1 MRRRKATVELF
12 EEIRREYEFGVG
24 TIQGVARKLGVHRRL
39 VREALNDAVPAM
51 KAAQPRARPRI
62 GPVAE
67 FIDAILE
74 ADRRAPRKQR
84 HTAHRIYARLQQ
96 ERPGYQIAEPT
107 VRRYVRQ
114 RKAALGLLARETF
127 VPQSYPWGSEAQVDW
142 YEAVADLDDE
152 RVTLQVFS
160 LRSMASGGA
169 FHRAYRHATQQA
181 FLEAHELAFRYFG
194 GVFRRLRY
202 DNLSAAVK
210 RVLRGSR
217 REETARFVAFRSH
230 WGFDSEFCTPAEGH
244 EKGGVEN
251 EVGRFRRNHW
261 VPIPRTG
268 DLEELNRQLLAACQA
283 DEARTIAGREQSVGT
298 ALLIERTHLLPL
310 AEEDFDLV
318 EVSFPVVTSLGCV
331 KVKTNAYSVPVKAGS
346 TVEVRLAAAS
356 VEIWH
361 EGRRVA
367 HHERCYGRYREIFDL
382 EHYLDVLERK
392 PGALAGSKPL
402 EQWRRLGRWP
412 ASYDRF
418 WEALIERHG
427 RQAGTKAMIELLQLG
442 RTHGQLALRG
452 AIEAALVLGCT
463 DAAAVRHLVT
473 AQRLER
479 AHPETVEIGLLVQ
492 FERPLPTVSEY
503 DQLLA
508 LMAAGVGR

>member
-12 EEIRREYEFGVG
+12 EEIRREYEFGIG

-39 VREALNDAVPAM
+39 VREALNGAVPVV
-51 KAAQPRARPRI
+51 KVPRPRPRPRI
-62 GPVAE
+62 EAVAG
-67 FIDAILE
+67 FIDAILG
-74 ADRRAPRKQR
+74 ADRQAPRKQR
-84 HTAHRIYARLQQ
+84 HTAHRIYERLGQ
-96 ERPGYQIAEPT
+96 ERPEARVAEPT

-114 RKAALGLLARETF
+114 RKAALGLAARETF

-142 YEAVADLDDE
+142 YEAVAELDGE
-152 RVTLQVFS
+152 RVKLQVFS

-181 FLEAHELAFRYFG
+181 FLEAHELALRYFG

-202 DNLSAAVK
+202 DNLGAAVK

-230 WGFDSEFCTPAEGH
+230 WRFEAEFCTPAEGH

-261 VPIPRTG
+261 VPIPRAG
-268 DLEELNRQLLAACQA
+268 DLEALNRQLLAACQA
-283 DEARTIAGREQSVGT
+283 DEARTVAAREQSVG
-298 ALLIERTHLLPL
+298 AAMLIERTHLLPL
-310 AEEDFDLV
+310 AEDGFDLV

-331 KVKTNAYSVPVKAGS
+331 KAKTNAYSVPVKAGA
-346 TVEVRLAAAS
+346 TVEARLAAAT
-356 VEIWH
+356 VEVWH
-361 EGRRVA
+361 EGKRVA
-367 HHERCYGRYREIFDL
+367 RHERCYGRYQEIFDL

-412 ASYDRF
+412 ESYDRF
-418 WEALIERHG
+418 WQALIDRHG
-427 RQAGTKAMIELLQLG
+427 RSAGTKAMVELLQLG
-442 RTHGQLALRG
+442 RSHGQAALRA
-452 AIEAALVLGCT
+452 AIEAALLLGCT
-463 DAAAVRHLVT
+463 DEAAVRHLVT
-473 AQRLER
+473 AQCLER
-479 AHPETVEIGLLVQ
+479 ARPETVEIGLLVQ
-492 FERPLPTVSEY
+492 FERPLPTVGEY
-503 DQLLA
+503 DRLLA
-508 LMAAGVGR
+508 PMTAGVAR

>member
-12 EEIRREYEFGVG
+12 EEIRREYEFGLG

-39 VREALNDAVPAM
+39 VREALNGAVPVV
-51 KAAQPRARPRI
+51 KPAQPRPRPRI
-62 GPVAE
+62 EPVAA

-74 ADRRAPRKQR
+74 ADRQAPRKQR
-84 HTAHRIYARLQQ
+84 HTAHRIYERLQQ
-96 ERPGYQIAEPT
+96 ERPSAQVAEPT

-114 RKAALGLLARETF
+114 RKAAVGLAARETF

-142 YEAVADLDDE
+142 YEAVAELDGE
-152 RVTLQVFS
+152 RVKLQVFS

-181 FLEAHELAFRYFG
+181 FLESHELALRYFG

-230 WGFDSEFCTPAEGH
+230 WRFEAEFCTPAEGH

-251 EVGRFRRNHW
+251 EVGRFRRHAW
-261 VPIPRTG
+261 VPVPRAR
-268 DLEELNRQLLAACQA
+268 DLAELNRQLLAVCQA
-283 DEARTIAGREQSVGT
+283 DEARIIAGREQSVGT
-298 ALLIERTHLLPL
+298 AMLIERPHLLPL
-310 AEEDFDLV
+310 AEEGFDLV

-331 KVKTNAYSVPVKAGS
+331 KVKTNAYSVPVKAGT
-346 TVEVRLAAAS
+346 TVEARLAAAT
-356 VEIWH
+356 VEIWY
-361 EGRRVA
+361 EGKRAAR
-367 HHERCYGRYREIFDL
+367 HERSYGRYQEILDL

-412 ASYDRF
+412 ESYDRF
-418 WEALIERHG
+418 WQALLDRHG
-427 RQAGTKAMIELLQLG
+427 RQAGTKAMVELLQLG

-452 AIEAALVLGCT
+452 AIDTALVLGCT
-463 DAAAVRHLVT
+463 DEAAVRHLVA
-473 AQRLER
+473 AQSLEHAR
-479 AHPETVEIGLLVQ
+479 PATVEVGVLAQ
-492 FERPLPTVSEY
+492 FERPLPTVGEY
-503 DQLLA
+503 DQLLLA
-508 LMAAGVGR
+508 PAGVAR